1 MAKSEDRGVKR
12 LDIGSHRTCSAEETF
27 ERVYPKGSR
36 FGVTR
41 IANVTGLDRIGIPV
55 TLAIRPDARSVAV
68 SQGKGIALA
77 DARASGLMEAIE
89 LWHAENP
96 ILDLRYGTVDRLQE
110 TLPLVDTEALPRL
123 DGKTRNGSEPILWT
137 PGADLATDELVYVPF
152 EMVHAD
158 YCAPGYPGH
167 GHFPA
172 STNGLASGNHPL
184 EARCHALYEVI
195 ERDAVSLFFAG
206 GDEDRVAWRVDLS
219 TIDGVRSTLLME
231 RIVDADLLLA
241 VWDVTS
247 DIGIASF
254 YVLIGGSA
262 GDGHVGAGS
271 GTHFDR
277 DAALARALSEAAQ
290 TRMTYITGSRDD
302 LAGDEFTEAGRAEKS
317 DMVTRLAGSAAM
329 PCSFQ
334 DVPDTIHET
343 LREDLDAVL
352 ARLAD
357 VGLGTPVGVDLS
369 RPESGIHV
377 VRVVVPGLEAPHDD
391 PGYVP
396 GPRAGG
402 AG

>member
-1 MAKSEDRGVKR
+1 MAEGEDHGVKR
-12 LDIGSHRTCSAEETF
+12 LDIGSHRTCPAEETF
-27 ERVYPKGSR
+27 ECVHPKRHS

-68 SQGKGIALA
+68 SQGKGVALA

-96 ILDLRYGTVDRLQE
+96 ILDLRYGAVNRLQE
-110 TLPLVDTEALPRL
+110 TLPLIDTEALPRL
-123 DGKTRNGSEPILWT
+123 HGKARDGSEPILWA
-137 PGADLATDELVYVPF
+137 PGMDLAADRVVYVPF

-167 GHFPA
+167 GYFPA

-206 GDEDRVAWRVDLS
+206 GDEDRTTRRIDLS
-219 TIDGVRSTLLME
+219 TIDGKRSTLLVE
-231 RIVDADLLLA
+231 RVVDAGLPVA

-247 DIGIASF
+247 DVGIASF
-254 YVLIGGSA
+254 YVLIGGGA

-271 GTHFDR
+271 GAHFDR
-277 DAALARALSEAAQ
+277 DVALARALSEAAQ

-302 LAGDEFTEAGRAEKS
+302 LAGDEFSEAGRAEKS
-317 DMVTRLAGSAAM
+317 DMVTRLANSDVV
-329 PCSFQ
+329 PCSFP
-334 DVPDTIHET
+334 DVPDIIHET
-343 LREDLDAVL
+343 LCEDLDAIL

-357 VGLGTPVGVDLS
+357 VGLGPPIVVDLS
-369 RPESGIHV
+369 RPDSGIHV
-377 VRVVVPGLEAPHDD
+377 VRVIVPGLEAPHDD
-391 PGYVP
+391 PGYTP
-396 GPRAGG
+396 GPRSGG
-402 AG
+402 TG